1 MKAKDDPP
9 SSSGD
14 LEAKWRQLIAAGLL
28 ARQTPE
34 SLVTALQDLGPVAAR
49 DIRSAIGSQLS
60 TTIMTL
66 LHKRVGKN
74 HPNNGEEIIERVHG
88 ELIDAIFDPS
98 SSDGTAMRKAFYMIL
113 NFRIKD
119 AIATEFKHSRI
130 PTFYAGKSA
139 KKRIVDDKS
148 SVSPT
153 SSMGGEPTSPDGN
166 REEPVAALDGSDEQI
181 WTGIDTDNQGF
192 EGDDGELDPGEV
204 ADPSALAQFR
214 DLEQKM
220 DVERILASIADLRK
234 RAAFRYHM
242 DLTPKKS
249 IAAAL
254 DVDRKTVGK
263 WISEVQEQLSQLKEV
278 KSLECASRGGK
289 Q

>member
-1 MKAKDDPP
+1 MKAMDDPP
-9 SSSGD
+9 LSTGD
-14 LEAKWRQLIAAGLL
+14 LEATWQKLIVAGLL
-28 ARQTPE
+28 PRQPPE
-34 SLVTALQDLGPVAAR
+34 SLVIALQDLGPAAGR
-49 DIRSAIGSQLS
+49 DIRSAIGTQLS
-60 TTIMTL
+60 TVIMTS

-98 SSDGTAMRKAFYMIL
+98 SSDGVAMRKAFYMIL

-119 AIATEFKHSRI
+119 AISTEFKHSRI

-139 KKRIVDDKS
+139 RKRIVDDKS
-148 SVSPT
+148 SVCPP
-153 SSMGGEPTSPDGN
+153 SSMGGKPMSPDGN
-166 REEPVAALDGSDEQI
+166 RGEPQAALDGSDEQI
-181 WTGIDTDNQGF
+181 RTGIYADNQGF
-192 EGDDGELDPGEV
+192 DRDDGELHLGEV
-204 ADPSALAQFR
+204 ADAFALAQFR

-220 DVERILASIADLRK
+220 DVERILASITDLRK
-234 RAAFRYHM
+234 RSAFRYHM

-254 DVDRKTVGK
+254 GVDRKTVGK